1 MELGLEIP
9 FLARVVIGCWFGGG
23 SMAGGAEDVGGFGCE
38 EEEWLLF
45 SGLELF
51 GWAEGKG
58 VWVVVFVGY
67 VWAWVDRFWAWVL
80 VFGCWASDVWLVV
93 EFSVTG
99 IEEGETG
106 DTGGDG
112 D

>member
-1 MELGLEIP
+1 
-9 FLARVVIGCWFGGG
+9 
-23 SMAGGAEDVGGFGCE
+23 MAGGAEDVGGFGCE

-58 VWVVVFVGY
+58 VWVVVFVGS